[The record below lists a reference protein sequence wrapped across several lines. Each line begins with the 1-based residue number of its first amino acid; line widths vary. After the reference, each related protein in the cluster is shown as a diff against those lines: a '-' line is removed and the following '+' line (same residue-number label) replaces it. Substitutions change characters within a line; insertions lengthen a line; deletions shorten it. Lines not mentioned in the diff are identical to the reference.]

1 MIIRHI
7 KEILFLLSIFTGL
20 QAQVAVDISKD
31 VKTSLLGHSSVY
43 FDKTNELTI
52 EQAIKKEIFEHY
64 NASQINIGI
73 SRTTIWIKFEL
84 QNNSHTTIN
93 KLLILNSPLLEE
105 IELYTE
111 ETLNKPTLR
120 GIKNITSEH
129 TTIYPTYPISIEAND
144 SITYYIKV
152 KCNYNPIDF
161 SIYIDNEQSY
171 RIEDKKQQLIKI
183 ILLSMIFILMIYNFI
198 LSLYSKDK
206 SYFYY
211 SFYLLTLLYQQ
222 SAYIGL
228 SQIYLASDF
237 IQNVELRTGLF
248 KVTSIIISGALFAI
262 YFLNTIKIPL
272 LHRIYKGFI
281 IIGFVEMVIFNIP
294 GFYNLK
300 LVVFTSVLFIIFNL
314 TAATISYKRG
324 HKQARLFIIGFS
336 IVSLSYIMML
346 ANALGIISIVQD
358 YPNSLLFGTTLEA
371 LILSLAFVDR
381 YAILTNEKELL
392 DRSILNEIQNR
403 EKIVKQEVI
412 KKTAE
417 LNHAL
422 KTKELLLKEI
432 HHRIKN
438 NLQIILSITRLQ
450 NDETEDKETVDK
462 FIKLENRINAI
473 AKIYNMLIVDDNL
486 DEIDMDEYINELL
499 IDIQETMLDDT
510 NPIEIQT
517 DVDISL
523 SLSKSIYIGIIIN
536 ELVTNA
542 YKYAFDNNQGLIFIS
557 LHEQLGE
564 YTLIIRDNGKGFTYD
579 KKKKSLGLKLIHTL
593 ISQQL
598 NGKVAMMTK
607 DMTQYTIRFSK

>member
-1 MIIRHI
+1 MH
-7 KEILFLLSIFTGL
+7 
-20 QAQVAVDISKD
+20 AV
-31 VKTSLLGHSSVY
+31 
-43 FDKTNELTI
+43 
-52 EQAIKKEIFEHY
+52 Q
-64 NASQINIGI
+64 
-73 SRTTIWIKFEL
+73 
-84 QNNSHTTIN
+84 
-93 KLLILNSPLLEE
+93 
-105 IELYTE
+105 
-111 ETLNKPTLR
+111 
-120 GIKNITSEH
+120 
-129 TTIYPTYPISIEAND
+129 
-144 SITYYIKV
+144 
-152 KCNYNPIDF
+152 
-161 SIYIDNEQSY
+161 
-171 RIEDKKQQLIKI
+171 
-183 ILLSMIFILMIYNFI
+183 
-198 LSLYSKDK
+198 
-206 SYFYY
+206 
-211 SFYLLTLLYQQ
+211 
-222 SAYIGL
+222 
-228 SQIYLASDF
+228 
-237 IQNVELRTGLF
+237 
-248 KVTSIIISGALFAI
+248 
-262 YFLNTIKIPL
+262 
-272 LHRIYKGFI
+272 
-281 IIGFVEMVIFNIP
+281 
-294 GFYNLK
+294 
-300 LVVFTSVLFIIFNL
+300 
-314 TAATISYKRG
+314 
-324 HKQARLFIIGFS
+324 
-336 IVSLSYIMML
+336 
-346 ANALGIISIVQD
+346 
-358 YPNSLLFGTTLEA
+358 
-371 LILSLAFVDR
+371 
-381 YAILTNEKELL
+381 
-392 DRSILNEIQNR
+392 
-403 EKIVKQEVI
+403 IVKQEVI